1 MLKAM
6 CLQFGTKTSKKKNQ
20 KERIGTVTGN
30 AEASEKPKSSFQIL
44 PQFYCRYK
52 AKQNNKL

>member
-44 PQFYCRYK
+44 P
-52 AKQNNKL
+52 